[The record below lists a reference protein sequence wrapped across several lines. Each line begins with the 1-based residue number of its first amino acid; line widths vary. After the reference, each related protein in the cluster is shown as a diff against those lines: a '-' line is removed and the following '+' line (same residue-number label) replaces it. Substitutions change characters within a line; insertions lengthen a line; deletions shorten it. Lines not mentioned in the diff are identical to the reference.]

1 MCSCA
6 TSANGENL
14 GSLPAH
20 PSLGKQHG
28 GKPRKAPITEDQTP
42 PGSQEYPLSSCG
54 TSTKHGSEPRKAPT
68 MGDQTPPGSQEHPL
82 SSCAISTKHGSEPR
96 KAPTVEDRTP
106 PGSQE
111 YPLSSCA
118 TSTKPGS
125 KPRKAP
131 TITPRSFTRFFTP
144 KSSLERGGRIGASRQ
159 ALRDITASTPNRKGR
174 RIPTKDT
181 IKIFDEY
188 DSKRRKRRITDS
200 LDVTS
205 DRSSPLKRTRKQSL
219 EISEDEG
226 SDTGTMES
234 GDDPGD
240 PMRRYG
246 RQPKS
251 IEVENIIGSKYRG
264 AQGRY
269 LRREI
274 GILDRASEPRCL
286 GPSIG
291 ISKEWQQETTSFLTR
306 PEDAHVCMNVATPS
320 EHTIPFCT
328 ASCNTNT
335 LIAIGDEDGGV
346 RLLESAK
353 DEKPEFSKAYLAF
366 RPHSNAILDLAFS
379 PDDLLLAT
387 ASGDQT
393 SQVID
398 MPTQRA
404 IYTLAG
410 HVSSVKQ
417 VCFQPGS
424 SNVLA
429 SSSRDGSVQI
439 WDLRCKGFDAPV
451 RDIRISL
458 ESCSGETTRSSAPNK
473 VKWARS
479 VNTIFE
485 AHASRQPASTIAAAS
500 DRPAPS
506 FDAPSKTESPGR
518 RGDVSI
524 TALSFLH
531 PGREHLLLTA
541 SEANASVKLWD
552 LRTTHNHRRSR
563 ASPLSSTRQ
572 PDSHNKHRH
581 FGMTSLSLS
590 GDGGRL
596 YALCRDNTIYAYS
609 TSHLILG
616 HAPELSKLFL
626 KPRRSGGPEREGLG
640 PIYGFRHPKFH
651 ATTFY
656 VKSALRP
663 AKDDKSEVLA
673 VGSSDGCAVIFP
685 TDERYMQR
693 SSDSPLPIYQH
704 GSALIRG
711 HSRELTGLTWTPKG
725 ELITVGDDFAARC
738 WGEDSADARNL
749 RMNGEKEG
757 RRWGCG
763 WAEAEK
769 GWDDDDVDW

>member
-1 MCSCA
+1 MEDQTPLGSQENPLSSRA
-6 TSANGENL
+6 TSTSRENL
-14 GSLPAH
+14 GSSPVLPTLDKRH
-20 PSLGKQHG
+20 
-28 GKPRKAPITEDQTP
+28 
-42 PGSQEYPLSSCG
+42 
-54 TSTKHGSEPRKAPT
+54 
-68 MGDQTPPGSQEHPL
+68 
-82 SSCAISTKHGSEPR
+82 
-96 KAPTVEDRTP
+96 
-106 PGSQE
+106 
-111 YPLSSCA
+111 
-118 TSTKPGS
+118 GS

-131 TITPRSFTRFFTP
+131 TITPRTFTRFFTP

-159 ALRDITASTPNRKGR
+159 ALRDITASASNRKGR
-174 RIPTKDT
+174 RTSTKDT
-181 IKIFDEY
+181 IQIFEGDGEGVVLG
-188 DSKRRKRRITDS
+188 SKRRKRKIPDS
-200 LDVTS
+200 LDMTP
-205 DRSSPLKRTRKQSL
+205 DRSSPLKRIRNQSL

-226 SDTGTMES
+226 SDTGTNES
-234 GDDPGD
+234 RDDAED
-240 PMRRYG
+240 PFRRYG
-246 RQPKS
+246 RQPNS
-251 IEVENIIGSKYRG
+251 IERIIGSNYHG
-264 AQGRY
+264 CQGRY

-274 GILDRASEPRCL
+274 GIQRRASELRCF
-286 GPSIG
+286 GRSVG
-291 ISKEWQQETTSFLTR
+291 MSEWQQETTHFSTR
-306 PEDAHVCMNVATPS
+306 PEDAHVCMNVAAPS
-320 EHTIPFCT
+320 DHTIPFCT
-328 ASCNTNT
+328 TSCNTNT
-335 LIAIGDEDGGV
+335 LVAIGDEDGGV
-346 RLLESAK
+346 RLLESSK
-353 DEKPEFSKAYLAF
+353 GEKPEFSKAYLAF

-379 PDDLLLAT
+379 RDDLLLAT

-404 IYTLAG
+404 TYTLAG

-451 RDIRISL
+451 RDIRVSVEPSSIS
-458 ESCSGETTRSSAPNK
+458 TTRSSVPNK
-473 VKWARS
+473 LTWARS

-485 AHASRQPASTIAAAS
+485 AHASRQPASTNAAAS
-500 DRPAPS
+500 GRLAPS

-531 PGREHLLLTA
+531 PGREHLFLTA

-563 ASPLSSTRQ
+563 ATPLSSTRQ

-581 FGMTSLSLS
+581 FGLTSLSLS

-616 HAPELSKLFL
+616 HAPELSKSFL
-626 KPRRSGGPEREGLG
+626 KPRRSGGSEKEGLG

-663 AKDDKSEVLA
+663 AKDDQSEMLA

-685 TDERYMQR
+685 TDERYLQR
-693 SSDSPLPIYQH
+693 SNHQRMLFSDSPFPRSRPSLTRTDSGTGLSTRLEDTIPIYQH

-711 HSRELTGLTWTPKG
+711 HSREMTGLTWSPRG
-725 ELITVGDDFAARC
+725 ELVTVGDDFVARC
-738 WGEDSADARNL
+738 WREDDAYARDL
-749 RMNGEKEG
+749 RLGGEKEG

-769 GWDDDDVDW
+769 GWDDDDG

>member
-1 MCSCA
+1 MEDHTPSGSQGNAVSSCA
-6 TSANGENL
+6 TSTNGENL
-14 GSLPAH
+14 GSSPVL
-20 PSLGKQHG
+20 PSLDK
-28 GKPRKAPITEDQTP
+28 
-42 PGSQEYPLSSCG
+42 
-54 TSTKHGSEPRKAPT
+54 
-68 MGDQTPPGSQEHPL
+68 EH
-82 SSCAISTKHGSEPR
+82 
-96 KAPTVEDRTP
+96 
-106 PGSQE
+106 
-111 YPLSSCA
+111 
-118 TSTKPGS
+118 GS

-159 ALRDITASTPNRKGR
+159 ALRDITASASNRKGR
-174 RIPTKDT
+174 RTPTKDT
-181 IKIFDEY
+181 IQIFREDEEETVGGT
-188 DSKRRKRRITDS
+188 KRRKRKIPDC
-200 LDVTS
+200 LDVAP
-205 DRSSPLKRTRKQSL
+205 DRSSPLKRIRNQSMDV
-219 EISEDEG
+219 SDDES
-226 SDTGTMES
+226 SDTGTIDSRDGPE
-234 GDDPGD
+234 DAL
-240 PMRRYG
+240 RRYG

-251 IEVENIIGSKYRG
+251 IERILGSNYRG
-264 AQGRY
+264 GQGRY

-274 GILDRASEPRCL
+274 GIRGRAPEPSCL
-286 GPSIG
+286 GRG
-291 ISKEWQQETTSFLTR
+291 IESSREWQQETTNFATR
-306 PEDAHVCMNVATPS
+306 PEDAHVCTNVATPS
-320 EHTIPFCT
+320 DHTIPFCT

-346 RLLESAK
+346 RLLESSK

-366 RPHSNAILDLAFS
+366 RPHANAILDLAFS

-404 IYTLAG
+404 TYTLAG

-417 VCFQPGS
+417 VRFQPGS

-439 WDLRCKGFDAPV
+439 WDLRCKGLDAPV
-451 RDIRISL
+451 RDIRVSL
-458 ESCSGETTRSSAPNK
+458 EPSSSDTTRSSAPHK
-473 VKWARS
+473 VTWARS

-485 AHASRQPASTIAAAS
+485 AHASRQTTSKSAAINGK
-500 DRPAPS
+500 PAPS

-518 RGDVSI
+518 KGDVSI
-524 TALSFLH
+524 TSLCFLQ

-563 ASPLSSTRQ
+563 ATPLSSTRQ
-572 PDSHNKHRH
+572 PESHNKHRQ
-581 FGMTSLSLS
+581 FGLTSLSLS

-596 YALCRDNTIYAYS
+596 YTLCRDNTIYAYS

-616 HAPELSKLFL
+616 HAPELSNLFS
-626 KPRRSGGPEREGLG
+626 KPRRSGGPEKEGLG

-663 AKDDKSEVLA
+663 AKDDKSEMLA

-685 TDERYMQR
+685 TDERYMERSNHQR
-693 SSDSPLPIYQH
+693 MPSSDSPFLGSRPSLTRTDSNTGLSTRLEDTIPIYQH

-711 HSRELTGLTWTPKG
+711 HSRELTGLTWTPRG
-725 ELITVGDDFAARC
+725 ELITVGDDFWARC
-738 WGEDSADARNL
+738 WREGGADARDL
-749 RMNGEKEG
+749 RLGSEKEG

-763 WAEAEK
+763 WAEAET
-769 GWDDDDVDW
+769 GWDDDDG